1 MQQNLP
7 ERITHKYEFSLLQL
21 ADLSTGR

>member
-21 ADLSTGR
+21 ADLSTGC